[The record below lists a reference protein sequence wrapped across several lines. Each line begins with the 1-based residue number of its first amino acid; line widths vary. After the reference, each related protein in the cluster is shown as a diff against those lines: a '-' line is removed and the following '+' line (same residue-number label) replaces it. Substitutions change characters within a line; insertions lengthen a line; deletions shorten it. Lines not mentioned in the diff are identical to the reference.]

1 MIYII
6 ISNIGL
12 AIMMIYIYF
21 RYSHFRIASFNEI
34 KVLREKNDKQT
45 IELRE
50 FDAKLLSSIKGY
62 QDKVETLLIE
72 LGKVRAEKE
81 KEIEL
86 KNSIEKKGR
95 TYDYNYKELDIESMI
110 DSFKYYPKTD
120 KMIGIVPKFLFKG
133 VPSMKTFKYAYEMQ
147 KISDTIEIKQKK

>member
-1 MIYII
+1 MISLVKILKEA
-6 ISNIGL
+6 ISPLPTTRSTGETPISMW
-12 AIMMIYIYF
+12 IV
-21 RYSHFRIASFNEI
+21 RIAIVISDVNGLDNI
-34 KVLREKNDKQT
+34 KKRNQILKT
-45 IELRE
+45 I
-50 FDAKLLSSIKGY
+50 
-62 QDKVETLLIE
+62 
-72 LGKVRAEKE
+72 
-81 KEIEL
+81 